1 MAYAAFRVFELPRQ
15 RAGRSAALVVFVLHM
30 ALNAL
35 WSVAFF
41 GGRSPVAGVAELTLF
56 WPMAAANAVLF
67 WRLDRRAG
75 TLMIPNVLW
84 VTFATL
90 LTVAI
95 WRLN

>member
-56 WPMAAANAVLF
+56 WADGCRQCRSVLAP
-67 WRLDRRAG
+67 RPGAPAR
-75 TLMIPNVLW
+75 
-84 VTFATL
+84 
-90 LTVAI
+90 
-95 WRLN
+95 